1 MDYISVPSKRQT
13 SVGASQR
20 ERSIRVTNVDE
31 NNENTLA
38 IEEFKNLDQ
47 AAREKATKNQVKDND
62 VNNVTDN
69 PSNHLYHRFDRESK
83 HPKKRKFVYFD
94 PNEPKKLFG
103 VKPKK
108 VNKKE
113 NRSSVSPSQSPS
125 ARNQSSPPRV
135 VTTSVTEMNITKS
148 RNDSPHK
155 ATTTTTSSLFRSGKH
170 FFSDAQEEEARLYY
184 VEVKERH

>member
-1 MDYISVPSKRQT
+1 
-13 SVGASQR
+13 
-20 ERSIRVTNVDE
+20 VD
-31 NNENTLA
+31 
-38 IEEFKNLDQ
+38 
-47 AAREKATKNQVKDND
+47 
-62 VNNVTDN
+62 NVTDN

-103 VKPKK
+103 IKTKK

-113 NRSSVSPSQSPS
+113 DRSSVSPSQSPS
-125 ARNQSSPPRV
+125 ARNKSPPKV
-135 VTTSVTEMNITKS
+135 VTAFVSEMNITKS

-155 ATTTTTSSLFRSGKH
+155 ATTTTTSSLVRSGKH